1 MNVKNIF
8 SSFLAID
15 LLSGIDNEE
24 LKRYSKN
31 LKDQESGVIK
41 SNFLGWQSDTLA
53 VPNFQIDLL
62 VKEILKRA
70 DALKSVFGFKKD
82 YRLYL
87 SNLWI
92 NINQTSSFNRP
103 HIHTESVFSG
113 VYYVDCFIDSGN
125 LVLLHPSMGQKIL
138 INEYHLETFTE
149 FSSAVISVDPEIGK
163 LIIFPSWVEHYVEPN
178 LNPKER
184 ISIAFNISVGP

>member
-15 LLSGIDNEE
+15 MLSDIDNEE

-31 LKDQESGVIK
+31 LKDQENGVIK
-41 SNFLGWQSDTLA
+41 SNFLGWQSDTLD
-53 VPNFQIDLL
+53 VPNSQIDRL
-62 VKEILKRA
+62 VGEIQKRANILKP
-70 DALKSVFGFKKD
+70 VFGFKKD

-103 HIHTESVFSG
+103 HVHTESVFSG
-113 VYYVDCFIDSGN
+113 VYYVDCFADSGK
-125 LVLLHPSMGQKIL
+125 LVLLNPSMAQKIL
-138 INEYHLETFTE
+138 INEYDLDFFTE
-149 FSSAVISVDPEIGK
+149 FSSSVMSVDPEIGK

-178 LNPKER
+178 LNPEER